1 MNLQKDWGLFL
12 MMKMNEKIIKKE
24 AFNFMLL
31 LAAVL
36 VNCLGS
42 FIARNISIPLYLDS
56 LLTISVVALCGLW
69 WGLACAVISNV
80 TLYFFDYSML
90 PFTLCHMLTALL
102 AYITFWNYKKRLN
115 LQTKN
120 VSNEFPGSRN
130 GTNKKELLIPL
141 ETFLWAGLWSGISNA
156 VSGNLISDFLFGA
169 NTGVDN
175 IDTAVRSIY
184 LAIGNL
190 RLAIYLGGLITN
202 LTDKAL
208 SAVLS
213 FVVYGFISKY
223 KK

>member
-1 MNLQKDWGLFL
+1 
-12 MMKMNEKIIKKE
+12 MKMNEKIIKKE
-24 AFNFMLL
+24 AFNFILL

-56 LLTISVVALCGLW
+56 LLTIVVVALCGLW

-90 PFTLCHMLTALL
+90 PFTLCHMLTAGL
-102 AYITFWNYKKRLN
+102 AYLTFWYYKKRQN
-115 LQTKN
+115 LQKGPT
-120 VSNEFPGSRN
+120 EA
-130 GTNKKELLIPL
+130 NKKAILIPL

-190 RLAIYLGGLITN
+190 RMAIYLGGLITN

-208 SAVLS
+208 SAALS
-213 FVVYGFISKY
+213 FAFYWLIRKY
-223 KK
+223 KNPN

>member
-1 MNLQKDWGLFL
+1 
-12 MMKMNEKIIKKE
+12 MKMNEKIIKKE
-24 AFNFMLL
+24 AFNFVLL

-69 WGLACAVISNV
+69 WGLACAVISNL

-130 GTNKKELLIPL
+130 GTNKKDLLIPL

-190 RLAIYLGGLITN
+190 RLAIYLG
-202 LTDKAL
+202 A
-208 SAVLS
+208 
-213 FVVYGFISKY
+213 
-223 KK
+223 